1 MFQGLLIYCKAKT
14 LPYYFLMDKTICAI
28 SSPLG
33 FSGIGIVRISGPQ
46 TYPILDRLF
55 KDKAGR
61 SVKVGKLPSHTV
73 RYGFIVAQEKVQD
86 EVLLT
91 IMKAPKSY
99 TRQDMAEIGCHGGFI
114 PLKSV
119 LQTLIS
125 AGCRLA
131 EPGEFTKR
139 AFLSGRID
147 LAQAEAVLAVI
158 NSKTEQASSAAIN
171 QLQGGLSQK
180 IGELENRALEILA
193 EIETEIE
200 FPEELEDSRT
210 DYRKRLA
217 ESARAAKE
225 ILAGTEKG
233 NVLSEG
239 LKVAILGRP
248 NVGKSSLLNSL
259 LSEERAIVTEI
270 PGTTRDQISEIISI
284 AGFPL
289 KVIDTAGI
297 RPPRDKIEEAG
308 VKKSRTLIKTAE
320 LILLVLDQSEP
331 LQTEDKDLITEVPKE
346 KTILV
351 INKSDL
357 PDRLTKESEVTR
369 LLNSFSYLKTSALK
383 DRGIEELKK
392 RIAEFIQEGKIFP
405 EGIDPVFLAL
415 EQKNALEETS
425 KSLDR
430 AISALKDRMPLEF
443 VAEDLKRATESLAR
457 LSGHRVT
464 EEVLDRIF
472 SRFCLGK

>member
-1 MFQGLLIYCKAKT
+1 
-14 LPYYFLMDKTICAI
+14 DKTICAI

-99 TRQDMAEIGCHGGFI
+99 TRQNMAEIGCHGGFI

-171 QLQGGLSQK
+171 QLQGGLS
-180 IGELENRALEILA
+180 
-193 EIETEIE
+193 
-200 FPEELEDSRT
+200 
-210 DYRKRLA
+210 
-217 ESARAAKE
+217 
-225 ILAGTEKG
+225 
-233 NVLSEG
+233 
-239 LKVAILGRP
+239 
-248 NVGKSSLLNSL
+248 
-259 LSEERAIVTEI
+259 
-270 PGTTRDQISEIISI
+270 
-284 AGFPL
+284 
-289 KVIDTAGI
+289 
-297 RPPRDKIEEAG
+297 
-308 VKKSRTLIKTAE
+308 
-320 LILLVLDQSEP
+320 
-331 LQTEDKDLITEVPKE
+331 
-346 KTILV
+346 
-351 INKSDL
+351 
-357 PDRLTKESEVTR
+357 
-369 LLNSFSYLKTSALK
+369 
-383 DRGIEELKK
+383 
-392 RIAEFIQEGKIFP
+392 
-405 EGIDPVFLAL
+405 
-415 EQKNALEETS
+415 
-425 KSLDR
+425 
-430 AISALKDRMPLEF
+430 
-443 VAEDLKRATESLAR
+443 
-457 LSGHRVT
+457 
-464 EEVLDRIF
+464 
-472 SRFCLGK
+472 